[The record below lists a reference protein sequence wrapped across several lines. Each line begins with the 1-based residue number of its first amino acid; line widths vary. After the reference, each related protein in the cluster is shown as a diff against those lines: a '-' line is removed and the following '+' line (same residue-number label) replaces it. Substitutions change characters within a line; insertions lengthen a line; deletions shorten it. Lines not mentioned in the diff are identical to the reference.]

1 MAAQNLAAGNYHL
14 YLKATDAAG
23 NDAFQFFS
31 VNVVDAPTVAA
42 IERAMG
48 ASSTV
53 PATSPSV
60 DYTVKFSQSV
70 TGVDASDFT
79 LATTGNASATIASV
93 TGSGD
98 TYTLTVSG
106 ISGDGTLRLDL
117 NGSGTGIQN
126 GSSVGITSGYTAG
139 RNVHARPYRPRITL
153 GAGHDSR
160 HRYRQVKQRCDHQQ
174 PDTRVCRLG

>member
-1 MAAQNLAAGNYHL
+1 
-14 YLKATDAAG
+14 
-23 NDAFQFFS
+23 
-31 VNVVDAPTVAA
+31 
-42 IERAMG
+42 
-48 ASSTV
+48 
-53 PATSPSV
+53 
-60 DYTVKFSQSV
+60 
-70 TGVDASDFT
+70 

-139 RNVHARPYRPRITL
+139 QTYT
-153 GAGHDSR
+153 
-160 HRYRQVKQRCDHQQ
+160 
-174 PDTRVCRLG
+174 